1 MSDTIE
7 QLTISNSCTCEDEQ
21 GEPIDCG
28 GDCYDADLD
37 LLYAASDAWVKRN
50 PSEHGYLIEGR
61 GMGWRKATGTRDWSG
76 LEPLEAVIGVV
87 GSWTQRYTFTEHEIE
102 ISQSHH
108 DAIGERYTVRVKT
121 SDEA

>member
-1 MSDTIE
+1 MSDTSE
-7 QLTISNSCTCEDEQ
+7 QFTISNSCTCEDEQ
-21 GEPIDCG
+21 GEPMDCG

-37 LLYAASDAWVKRN
+37 LLYAASDAWVERN

-61 GMGWRKATGTRDWSG
+61 GMGWRKATGTRDWNG

-87 GSWTQRYTFTEHEIE
+87 GPWTQRYTFTEHEIE

>member
-7 QLTISNSCTCEDEQ
+7 QITISNSCTCEDEQ

-37 LLYAASDAWVKRN
+37 LLYAASDAWVERN

-61 GMGWRKATGTRDWSG
+61 GMGWRMATGTRDWSG

-102 ISQSHH
+102 IIQSHH